1 MYHNETG
8 YIFQLSASPS
18 VLKQVV
24 ESGQFVS
31 FHLSVLGLVYEILAS
46 VLNSLNSPQ
55 NRNPQLL
62 AT

>member
-1 MYHNETG
+1 MSVN
-8 YIFQLSASPS
+8 LS

-31 FHLSVLGLVYEILAS
+31 FHLGVLGLVYEIAAS
-46 VLNSLNSPQ
+46 VLSFLNSPQ
-55 NRNPQLL
+55 NKNPPPP